1 MVKDIKDYR
10 ERELPFFV
18 VANVLVFLIVHN
30 LISIDVNDVPGATK
44 ILSEVFSSV
53 VFSAVAYGFILMI
66 ECLFTSEL
74 KEKLVYFFGVFLL
87 PGYTIFSDIKKKNR
101 DNRFS
106 YVKLAEKHP
115 AIYERLPSD
124 KKIRKSYENENW
136 YAIYA
141 KHRDVQMIRVSQ
153 RDSLLCRD
161 VYISVLAMIGM
172 YIVTCLS
179 KLVSFNCLYCLFLV
193 LMAIITNIGANRKAV
208 RFAYNVIA
216 YDLYDPQKK
225 ERQS

>member
-1 MVKDIKDYR
+1 MKDIKDYR
-10 ERELPFFV
+10 ERELPLFV

-30 LISIDVNDVPGATK
+30 LIRINENDIHGSTK
-44 ILSEVFSSV
+44 ILSEVFSSAI
-53 VFSAVAYGFILMI
+53 FSAVAYGFILMI
-66 ECLFTSEL
+66 ECLFTSGL
-74 KEKLVYFFGVFLL
+74 KEKLVYLFGVLSL

-106 YVKLAEKHP
+106 YKKLVEKHP
-115 AIYERLPSD
+115 TIYEGLPLD
-124 KKIRKSYENENW
+124 EKIRKSYENEHW

-141 KHRDVQMIRVSQ
+141 KHRNVQMICVSQ

-179 KLVSFNCLYCLFLV
+179 KLVSFNFQYCIFLV
-193 LMAIITNIGANRKAV
+193 LMAVVTNIGANRKAV

-216 YDLYDPQKK
+216 YDLNDPQKK
-225 ERQS
+225 EG

>member
-1 MVKDIKDYR
+1 MKDIKDYR
-10 ERELPFFV
+10 ERELPLFV
-18 VANVLVFLIVHN
+18 IANVLVFLIIHN
-30 LISIDVNDVPGATK
+30 LISIDVNDIPGATK

-66 ECLFTSEL
+66 ECLFTSRL
-74 KEKLVYFFGVFLL
+74 KENLVYLFGAFSL

-106 YVKLAEKHP
+106 YEKLVEKHP
-115 AIYERLPSD
+115 AIYEGLPSD
-124 KKIRKSYENENW
+124 EKIRKGYENENW

-141 KHRDVQMIRVSQ
+141 KHREAQMIRVSQ

-172 YIVTCLS
+172 YIITCLS
-179 KLVSFNCLYCLFLV
+179 NLVSFNFSYCLFLV
-193 LMAIITNIGANRKAV
+193 LMAIIANIGANRKAV

-216 YDLYDPQKK
+216 YDLYNPQKK
-225 ERQS
+225 EGQS